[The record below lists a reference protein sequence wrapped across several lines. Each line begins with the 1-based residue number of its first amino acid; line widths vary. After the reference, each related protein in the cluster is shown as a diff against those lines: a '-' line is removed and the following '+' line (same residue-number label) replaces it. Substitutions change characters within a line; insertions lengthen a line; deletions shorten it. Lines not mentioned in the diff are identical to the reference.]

1 MPLGATQ
8 ASPPRHTCNC
18 ARTAQALRK
27 HCTSIQV
34 GLRDQKV
41 LGKSLKH
48 PKSDRYCIWFIQWM
62 YIFLCIL
69 CTLLLY
75 MMHAC
80 ETFLRGCYKITLSIN
95 LKLVLRSPQR
105 VTTVCLVSPSRICNQ
120 NGHRT
125 CWRHIRAVRVT
136 FGAKTRIF
144 QCAMDHTSCVA
155 ANR

>member
-1 MPLGATQ
+1 MHQQHNRGG
-8 ASPPRHTCNC
+8 
-18 ARTAQALRK
+18 
-27 HCTSIQV
+27 V
-34 GLRDQKV
+34 GWRDQNV

-75 MMHAC
+75 MMYAC

-120 NGHRT
+120 NGHQT
-125 CWRHIRAVRVT
+125 CCRHIRAVRVT
-136 FGAKTRIF
+136 FGCQNTHISVRHSSYLLCGCELVSETIYFWKPQSKT
-144 QCAMDHTSCVA
+144 CK
-155 ANR
+155 NL